1 MEKFDFLEIRFE
13 ELNAVIFLA
22 IEELHFEYNS
32 VVKGYGLFKNSK
44 GEDVEFVVPF
54 RQNVTD
60 RRAEA
65 MQVRQWKEKIKKTAI
80 EQFERKYGKPYDK
93 KVHSPSVI
101 YLDSINE
108 FNPSGF
114 NNITYDDLCETITS
128 EILWEKFQKMKS
140 GK

>member
-13 ELNAVIFLA
+13 SLNVAIYVA

-60 RRAEA
+60 NRAKA
-65 MQVRQWKEKIKKTAI
+65 MQVRQWKEEIKKTAI
-80 EQFERKYGKPYDK
+80 AQFEKKYGEAYDK
-93 KVHSPSVI
+93 KVHGPSII
-101 YLDSINE
+101 YLDGINE
-108 FNPSGF
+108 FNPEGF
-114 NNITYDDLCETITS
+114 RDSTYDDLCETITS
-128 EILWEKFQKMKS
+128 ETLWEKFQEMKS

>member
-1 MEKFDFLEIRFE
+1 MEKFDFLEIRFDPI
-13 ELNAVIFLA
+13 NAVIFVA

-54 RQNVTD
+54 RQNITD
-60 RRAEA
+60 KRAKA
-65 MQVRQWKEKIKKTAI
+65 MQVTQWKEDIKKTAI
-80 EQFERKYGKPYDK
+80 AQFDRKYGKSYDK
-93 KVHSPSVI
+93 KVHSPSII

-114 NNITYDDLCETITS
+114 KDSTYDDLCETITS
-128 EILWEKFQKMKS
+128 EILWDKFQKMKS
-140 GK
+140 DQ